1 MILILFFVPYHSSRY
16 FIHRPDTL
24 LTFMSIHLT
33 DWFFP
38 ILPECSRIIQDHP
51 LGISTMLKRGKIGL
65 KYDRKRL
72 PRRSACSTQR
82 EKRPNATIYPL
93 IFNELEW
100 LFIRFLAQM
109 HIFATSLANVCDRGC
124 KRLRP
129 GSQPLIGIRNC
140 LLQTILRGPP
150 RHLAKSIWSKTRGQ
164 NAPKIMFKSIRN
176 ETKSLFLH
184 EFPAQNRPNVQ
195 WFSLDGK
202 KMLQNAECHFVSK
215 QSISVAFWYTPPLH
229 PLAPWDSFQTI
240 FFLLSHA
247 YEIHLF
253 ANFALLRQNIVN
265 VLKQQQN
272 KHIESWLILHH
283 IQA

>member
-16 FIHRPDTL
+16 PTPQPDTL

-33 DWFFP
+33 DYIFP

-82 EKRPNATIYPL
+82 EKRPNATNYPL

-100 LFIRFLAQM
+100 LFIRFFVQM

-124 KRLRP
+124 KRLHP

-140 LLQTILRGPP
+140 LLQTLLRGPP
-150 RHLAKSIWSKTRGQ
+150 RHLAKSI
-164 NAPKIMFKSIRN
+164 
-176 ETKSLFLH
+176 
-184 EFPAQNRPNVQ
+184 
-195 WFSLDGK
+195 
-202 KMLQNAECHFVSK
+202 
-215 QSISVAFWYTPPLH
+215 
-229 PLAPWDSFQTI
+229 
-240 FFLLSHA
+240 
-247 YEIHLF
+247 
-253 ANFALLRQNIVN
+253 
-265 VLKQQQN
+265 
-272 KHIESWLILHH
+272 
-283 IQA
+283 